1 LNVPYLLHPGQ
12 VNIRDGLAINAGAS
26 FLGTPNSAIIVD
38 DQGSLSINGTA
49 SDKVVFKGLE
59 DVVGYWNGFAFMT
72 SSNKNTINHM
82 VLSNSGGHDISSY
95 ISQKVG
101 IGVSGTLEIKNSEIS
116 KSGGYGIY
124 VQREGTLSHSN
135 LTFSNITLD
144 HIKFQE

>member
-1 LNVPYLLHPGQ
+1 MNVPYLLHPGQ

-26 FLGTPNSAIIVD
+26 FLGTPNSAIIID
-38 DQGSLSINGTA
+38 DQGSLSVNGTA

-72 SSNKNTINHM
+72 NSSKNTINHM
-82 VLSNSGGHDISSY
+82 ILSNSGGHDISSY

-101 IGVSGTLEIKNSEIS
+101 IGVGGSLIIQNSEIS

-124 VQREGTLSHSN
+124 VIREGTLTHSN
-135 LTFSNITLD
+135 MTFSNITLD
-144 HIKFQE
+144 NIKYQD